1 MAVWEAA
8 VKKALLSLCVLSL
21 VLVGCGYSFR
31 GGQNNLP
38 ADVRSIA
45 VPVFA
50 NNTAEVRIETIFTD
64 AVISQFTRS
73 QMVRVVPE
81 GEADAILRGTLVG
94 IMLTDV
100 SLTTNETS
108 RQRRVT
114 IIVSASLVRVRDG
127 KVLWQDRNL
136 RQNRTYLIT
145 GNNLTDE
152 GNKRMAITEL
162 AADLAESM
170 HDRVFENF

>member
-1 MAVWEAA
+1 
-8 VKKALLSLCVLSL
+8 VKKALFGLFVLTL
-21 VLVGCGYSFR
+21 VISGCGYGFR
-31 GGQNNLP
+31 NGQNNLP
-38 ADVRSIA
+38 PDVHSIA

-73 QMVRVVPE
+73 QIVRIVPE
-81 GEADAILRGTLVG
+81 GEADAVLRATLVG
-94 IMLTDV
+94 ITLSDV
-100 SLTTNETS
+100 SLTTAESS

-114 IIVSASLVRVRDG
+114 IYVNAKLVRVRDG
-127 KVLWQDRNL
+127 KVLWKENKL

-145 GNNLTDE
+145 GRNVADE
-152 GNKRMAITEL
+152 GSKRMAITEL
-162 AADLAESM
+162 AADLAETL